1 MDEAWNKELLPHQK
15 KTSEEKSNAFHQL
28 QVDILRGF
36 ADSLIGMVT
45 GLVTIAGDVG
55 IVSLSAIIPDPI
67 EPELIKTKAD
77 ETFEGY
83 KQIAIQLIEN
93 PMSMLEL
100 AAQSVSDT
108 VETEG
113 PAYLAGN
120 ALTVLIPASFGI
132 KAVKGGAGLK
142 GPGKAKV

>member
-1 MDEAWNKELLPHQK
+1 MLRWE
-15 KTSEEKSNAFHQL
+15 
-28 QVDILRGF
+28 LRGF

-45 GLVTIAGDVG
+45 SPVTIAGDVG

-83 KQIAIQLIEN
+83 KETAIQLIQN
-93 PMSMLEL
+93 PMSIIEL

-113 PAYLAGN
+113 KFRKCFFICNNIFLSLICHPAK
-120 ALTVLIPASFGI
+120 ISFVFTLLRTNKNSAYKYSFLWVSI
-132 KAVKGGAGLK
+132 IEIHISY
-142 GPGKAKV
+142 